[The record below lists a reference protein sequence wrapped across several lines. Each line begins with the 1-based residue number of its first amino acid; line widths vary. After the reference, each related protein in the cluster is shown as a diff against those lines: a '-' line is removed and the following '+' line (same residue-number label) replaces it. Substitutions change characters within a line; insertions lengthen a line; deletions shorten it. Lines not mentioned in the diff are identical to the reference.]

1 MENDLKGKTILVT
14 GAGLG
19 IGNAL
24 CKRLHQLE
32 CKVIGVDKDAAQ
44 LEVLKKECPGTSTI
58 AVDLSDWKKTKAA
71 LKDVEPLDGLANIAG
86 VTIVKPF
93 EEFTEE
99 EFDFIF
105 NVNIKGVFNVTQT
118 LSPKLKDG
126 AAVVNMSSQAA
137 RRALLG
143 HTVYTASKAAV
154 DYLSKSLALEFGP
167 RKIRVNSLNPTAIL
181 TNMGRAVWSDPAK
194 SGPLLNRIPLRRF
207 GEVHE
212 AVDALVFLL
221 SNKSS
226 YINGHSLPLEGGYSV
241 A

>member
-1 MENDLKGKTILVT
+1 MPCSYY
-14 GAGLG
+14 GL
-19 IGNAL
+19 NS
-24 CKRLHQLE
+24 
-32 CKVIGVDKDAAQ
+32 
-44 LEVLKKECPGTSTI
+44 LKKSI
-58 AVDLSDWKKTKAA
+58 SFH
-71 LKDVEPLDGLANIAG
+71 VESCAFLDFICS
-86 VTIVKPF
+86 
-93 EEFTEE
+93 
-99 EFDFIF
+99 IF

-194 SGPLLNRIPLRRF
+194 SGPLLNRIPLRR
-207 GEVHE
+207 
-212 AVDALVFLL
+212 
-221 SNKSS
+221 
-226 YINGHSLPLEGGYSV
+226 
-241 A
+241 